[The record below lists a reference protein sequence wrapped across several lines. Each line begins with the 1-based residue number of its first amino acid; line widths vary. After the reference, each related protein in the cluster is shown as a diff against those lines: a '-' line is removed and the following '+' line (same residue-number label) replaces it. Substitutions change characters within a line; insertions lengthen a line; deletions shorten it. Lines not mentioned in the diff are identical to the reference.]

1 MDSTGRPSSNDD
13 KISDSTNRIHSNLKL
28 LDGEKVYERITPHF
42 LSFYNLYL
50 VWIYIIFL
58 SVLFILYYDTLVDN
72 MEWFTSII
80 TNVFALPTG
89 NMGILSGVGMFD
101 TLSILINV
109 VTGQTL
115 SILHAGEYALA
126 VLWLIPIALFST
138 AFSILRIELK
148 WIAVMIGVGLASI
161 MIMVLL

>member
-1 MDSTGRPSSNDD
+1 
-13 KISDSTNRIHSNLKL
+13 
-28 LDGEKVYERITPHF
+28 
-42 LSFYNLYL
+42 
-50 VWIYIIFL
+50 
-58 SVLFILYYDTLVDN
+58 
-72 MEWFTSII
+72 
-80 TNVFALPTG
+80 
-89 NMGILSGVGMFD
+89 MGILSGVGMFD

-138 AFSILRIELK
+138 AFSILRIEWK

-161 MIMVLL
+161 MIMVLLELPGISVYYISIILSLLG